1 MLNQLYYQLII
12 PDAPHFEE
20 YLCQVEEGRLV
31 IDIEDRDHGAITPG
45 TGECGRDK
53 AALPA

>member
-1 MLNQLYYQLII
+1 M
-12 PDAPHFEE
+12 
-20 YLCQVEEGRLV
+20 LV
-31 IDIEDRDHGAITPG
+31 IDAEDRDHGATTRG

>member
-1 MLNQLYYQLII
+1 MII